1 MTLRIGFVGLGSMG
15 SQIAGDLVSAGHEM
29 TLFDLDPAALE
40 AFARSGARLAAS
52 VAEMAAGSEIVGIC
66 VVDDEQVRDVVS
78 GAGGL
83 LESGLEPGAIVMVHS
98 TVHPSTIEELAG
110 LASTAGVDLIDVC
123 VSAGPMGKGRL
134 DRVAIVGAGSDTYRR
149 CADVLNEIG
158 TPVLVGRPG
167 TASRVKLLNNLLT
180 TATVGTA
187 EAALRIGEQAG
198 IDRRVLQRVFLSGSA
213 ASAPLSMMVRRT
225 DRTTHRYRMLSK
237 DFELAVS
244 SLDSADGGVDD
255 LSRILDMAELGLEAV
270 ESDID
275 PSLRD
280 PG

>member
-1 MTLRIGFVGLGSMG
+1 MRIGFVGLGKMG
-15 SQIAGDLVSAGHEM
+15 SQIARDLVEAGHET

-40 AFARSGARLAAS
+40 AFAGSGARLAAS
-52 VAEMAAGSEIVGIC
+52 LAEVAAASEIVGIC
-66 VVDDEQVRDVVS
+66 VVDDQQVRDVVS

-83 LESGLEPGAIVMVHS
+83 LESGLEPGSIVMVHS
-98 TVHPSTIEELAG
+98 TVHPSTVEELAAQ
-110 LASTAGVDLIDVC
+110 ASAAGVDLIDVC

-134 DRVAIVGAGSDTYRR
+134 DRVAIVGADPDTYRR
-149 CADVLNEIG
+149 CAAVLNEVG

-237 DFELAVS
+237 DLELAVS
-244 SLDSADGGVDD
+244 SLDSEDVEPDD
-255 LSRILDMAELGLEAV
+255 WARILAMAELGLEAV
-270 ESDID
+270 DSDID
-275 PSLRD
+275 PALRD

>member
-1 MTLRIGFVGLGSMG
+1 MRIGFIGLGSMG
-15 SQIAGDLVSAGHEM
+15 SRIAGDLVAAGHRM

-40 AFARSGARLAAS
+40 AFAGSGASLAAS
-52 VAEMAAGSEIVGIC
+52 VAEVAAVSELVGIC
-66 VVDDEQVRDVVS
+66 VVDDEQVRDVVAS
-78 GAGGL
+78 AGGL
-83 LESGLEPGAIVMVHS
+83 LEGGLEPGSTVMVHS
-98 TVHPSTIEELAG
+98 TVHPSTIEELAE

-123 VSAGPMGKGRL
+123 VSAGPLGKSRL
-134 DRVAIVGAGSDTYRR
+134 DRVAIVGAGTDTYRR

-187 EAALRIGEQAG
+187 EAALRVGEQAG
-198 IDRRVLQRVFLSGSA
+198 IDRPVLQRVFLSGSA

-225 DRTTHRYRMLSK
+225 DRTSHRYRMLSK

-244 SLDSADGGVDD
+244 SLDSEAVEPDD
-255 LSRILDMAELGLEAV
+255 LARILAMAELGLEAV

-275 PSLRD
+275 SPRRGS
-280 PG
+280 G